1 MDILMNLI
9 DSNPVLFKIS
19 NNALNEIKR
28 LMDSL
33 NINPDMG
40 LRLGTKGGG
49 CAGHNFLIGFDR
61 KKENDKVYLIND
73 IPVFIQLNA
82 IMFLAGLEI
91 DFEKDEF
98 SQGFSFNNPSIP
110 SNAK

>member
-1 MDILMNLI
+1 MDILMEPI
-9 DSNPVLFKIS
+9 ESNPVLFKITP
-19 NNALNEIKR
+19 NALNEIKR
-28 LMDSL
+28 LMGNL

-49 CAGHNFLIGFDR
+49 CAGHSYLIGFDR
-61 KKENDKVYLIND
+61 KKEHDKLYQIQD
-73 IPVFIQLNA
+73 IPVFIQANA